1 LVTAQCSDEVHAAKL
16 NFDRGGFQAANCG
29 VTRST
34 IETSAAILQKIDA
47 AEFVGGIAADAAR
60 EVFAFEDLDEELSEG
75 ERVRIGCGLNDSRQ
89 PSGIGM
95 RGSELFGTDPDE
107 AFDKWA
113 FRLEGRDHPAAHRTQ
128 RRRGF
133 HDLPEDR

>member
-1 LVTAQCSDEVHAAKL
+1 MVAAQCSNEVHAAKL
-16 NFDRGGFQAANCG
+16 NFDGEEFQTVYRG

-34 IETSAAILQKIDA
+34 IKTSAAILQKIET
-47 AEFVGGIAADAAR
+47 AEFVGGIAADATG

-75 ERVRIGCGLNDSRQ
+75 ERVRIGCGLNYSRQ

-95 RGSELFGTDPDE
+95 RGSELFGTGPDE

-113 FRLEGRDHPAAHRTQ
+113 VRLEGRDHPTAHRTQ